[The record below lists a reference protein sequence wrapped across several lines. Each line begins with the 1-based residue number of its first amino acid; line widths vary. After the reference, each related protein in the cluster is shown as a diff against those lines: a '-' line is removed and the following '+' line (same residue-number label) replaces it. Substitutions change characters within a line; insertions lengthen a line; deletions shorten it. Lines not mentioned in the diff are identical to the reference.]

1 MRGDFAL
8 KVRRGFTL
16 IELIIS
22 MAIIGLLIAL
32 IIPNIDRSLSKNS
45 VANDAELFKAK
56 LEEVRLLSGSTQLI
70 DEISGDSGST
80 TTDKVGYYAILI
92 DRINTNNYVTI
103 VRLSYPVGSTSAEAE
118 CRPSIAITQA
128 RAEEG
133 PCFVQKIQFT
143 ARTRFVAGN
152 SDVYFIAFKT
162 PTQQLFKV
170 DRVASVWTELPP
182 TFTQDI
188 FHLTYQDK
196 RAKVKLD
203 DYTGRVQVEYE

>member
-1 MRGDFAL
+1 MRGDFRL
-8 KVRRGFTL
+8 RVRRGFTL

-56 LEEVRLLSGSTQLI
+56 LEEVRLLSGSTQQI
-70 DEISGDSGST
+70 DETGGNSGSFGV
-80 TTDKVGYYAILI
+80 DDVGYYAILL
-92 DRINTNNYVTI
+92 DNINTNNYFSI
-103 VRLSYPVGSTSAEAE
+103 VRISYPANSTTAA
-118 CRPSIAITQA
+118 CRPLAARTQA
-128 RAEEG
+128 RLQSG
-133 PCFVQKIQFT
+133 PCFVQRVTFT
-143 ARTRFVAGN
+143 ARSRK
-152 SDVYFIAFKT
+152 VYDQDSFFIAFKA
-162 PTQQLFKV
+162 PTQQLFLLE
-170 DRVASVWTELPP
+170 RPGNTGTIWQELPP
-182 TFTQDI
+182 IFPEDI